1 MGTREYIKI
10 LSDKKRIKEVG
21 HNIVR
26 AYVEMKYIFNQT
38 KNIFLRT
45 LNLWDV
51 QKTKFK
57 MTEK

>member
-26 AYVEMKYIFNQT
+26 AYVEMKYIFN
-38 KNIFLRT
+38 
-45 LNLWDV
+45 
-51 QKTKFK
+51 
-57 MTEK
+57 